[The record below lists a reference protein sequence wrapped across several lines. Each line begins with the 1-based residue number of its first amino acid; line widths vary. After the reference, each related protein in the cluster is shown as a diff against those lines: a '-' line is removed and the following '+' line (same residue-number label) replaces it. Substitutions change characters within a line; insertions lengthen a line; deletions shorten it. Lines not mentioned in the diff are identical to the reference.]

1 MSEEEIIG
9 MLRLMQERQS
19 RYDERLALVV
29 DILTRMEQRQIEVKK
44 EIEAEPTQG
53 SFGNMNQ

>member
-9 MLRLMQERQS
+9 MLRLMQERI
-19 RYDERLALVV
+19 ALLV

-44 EIEAEPTQG
+44 EIEAEPAQG
-53 SFGNMNQ
+53 SFGTRDQ